1 MSLRSSNLSV
11 REEKFESSADSVARG
26 VGEAEVT
33 TATIAVAAAI
43 ADADHESLAI
53 ILEKQTFAALSFIL
67 GMIRMIGKPKKIPI
81 RLRSIHKRISSLN
94 SVNHL
99 KCHQNA
105 Y

>member
-1 MSLRSSNLSV
+1 MRSRSSNLSV
-11 REEKFESSADSVARG
+11 REEKVESSADIVARG

-67 GMIRMIGKPKKIPI
+67 
-81 RLRSIHKRISSLN
+81 
-94 SVNHL
+94 
-99 KCHQNA
+99 
-105 Y
+105 